1 MAASATP
8 APSDAGAAPIAA
20 AAAGG
25 VDADAT
31 MDDEE
36 GAAAA
41 APGPVP
47 DNRPIVIQRHKKAKN
62 ASPAPDDD
70 RGAAGGGDPLA
81 LQPTDAQ
88 DVKYAYERAEEIS
101 HALGTRETWA
111 PETAEFEAVRNYQ
124 QPLTEGGA
132 PLFPIPSP
140 PGDAEELFAPPAAG
154 PTYLDHAMVHD
165 GAPVGNARSAPLP
178 DGAVG
183 RLSEEPNKAPPLPTL
198 KLGVDLYKGIAAHLV
213 RPTNVPTGDTA
224 TRKGRSRLFA
234 TVFDEVFVSFE
245 QIEREKA
252 TPATGWGPIVT
263 VTSSHTG
270 AKEVIHGQSVEF
282 VLRDYPDRFPDRVA
296 IHRKGARY
304 DSAGMLYLEFP
315 AGAGPQMATFLH
327 TFVHLPGGFPRHS
340 SPASDA
346 LQADP
351 LRSCD
356 GDAFSLQFYA
366 HDWTF
371 ALQGTQRRS
380 QVPNSVVHVVATGDP
395 KAGTA
400 SLTIRR
406 ASDPCTASTLDLK
419 GAQITVADGAYDRPA
434 VLLTLQS
441 TDSEGEVAVFTRHL
455 HALSGLLLKRDLGPP
470 LHLLATAISTA
481 ALCANAPP
489 IGPSPQMQI
498 DQGAGAVAGGGAAPP
513 PAPLLTGE
521 EQAIAATLAAVAT
534 PPLGGKLRL
543 LVIGHGYIPQFKAAL
558 RSVPN
563 IGLDVLYLQSSRGFR
578 AVVTHLLACNPSG
591 IAEIAFVI
599 DDPELHLIRLM
610 PTGTPYERRA
620 RDQAIDSL
628 VSGASAAVGL
638 LRALPGDPEISLF
651 IWDQLDPTK
660 SDPSVVVKEKL
671 EHLYGKSED
680 VRVLSQF
687 PLEKGGG
694 YSAQTTSVRDQWQTN
709 LRTYRPY
716 PTAGPR
722 PDIPFGWEPQA
733 LGVMCQTML
742 SGAVSRLAL
751 RRERDLEARSFH
763 VPVTAT
769 IRGQQGVLTSKD
781 QRAAAHNFLLAIP
794 PDKPFDTNRHKIH
807 TLDGRALAVV
817 KTAVTHRPPVP
828 VLRGY
833 AGTKSADTAALEE
846 MIAKNHKTL
855 AIADFGRTQFAAVLA
870 VASAF
875 ASSAAD
881 MVSKPRYN
889 FGFVLNDVCSTFG
902 ITGDDI
908 PAFRLGLSHAAF
920 AISNR
925 ALYYVTTLRDRPDVY
940 HGSLAMFSDD
950 DENIAAQ
957 GAFQV
962 IQRAAGKA
970 SKEGKAALAAAHGEA
985 LRNTRINAGGLI
997 ADRLYARWAAAATAL
1012 REITDAAY
1020 APSVA
1025 PLAPSPYM
1033 DDDDDD
1039 DLKAG
1044 ACVMETMFDPR
1055 AGTGTLTTPW
1065 EQSPQGAF
1073 DDLLV
1078 ALAITGAPSAVLWFD
1093 PEAAMPFVKVME
1105 WANAVYPFPSS
1116 TDGVTVPV
1124 QPTRT
1129 VTADFTPSLVD
1140 GAGVA
1145 VTSAQFLTTYAESH
1159 RGWNI
1164 IMVRKGSDDGL
1175 LSFAALVKPRM
1186 GSPPLSVADE
1196 AAAAAA
1202 LATAADDAA
1211 TEAAHAAATEALLQ
1225 AVTEVTADLQA
1236 QKALVVETHHL
1247 FERQYVD
1254 FKGAESMH
1262 ESSSNAATSKAAM
1275 VEVARGCTS
1284 LDESTYDSFDPDGLP
1299 SVSDALK
1306 QLKDTQNA
1314 LRTAICTYE
1323 ASLTAAGKE
1332 DDDPGKSTHAL
1343 SFPLPSLPRVA
1354 SSTRAGGSDGER
1366 PIPRETTMSPT
1377 TTTLTSPPPLLAA
1390 RSPPPDRAAERGV
1403 RRGAQGRGAQDDLGG
1418 GVAGMRANEHNKHE
1432 NQGGESGAV
1441 RRRPRRPRRHGAV
1454 TSVTGTAEAETEG
1467 DRDMDLGT
1475 VPESKSDSVRGAGS
1489 K

>member
-1 MAASATP
+1 MADGHGSRVPRPPSASRGTGPTPNNRPSDNQTRRGPNRPGGRRPPGAVSRSAQSAASNSAPSALTILSRTAGTAGPVPGEGDADSRDSASRKRPAAAVNHWSEGHSPDPVAASATP
-8 APSDAGAAPIAA
+8 APSDAGAAPVAA
-20 AAAGG
+20 AAAGDVGAG
-25 VDADAT
+25 VA
-31 MDDEE
+31 MDDED

-41 APGPVP
+41 APGPAP
-47 DNRPIVIQRHKKAKN
+47 ENRPIVIQRHKKAKG
-62 ASPAPDDD
+62 APSPTPEDD
-70 RGAAGGGDPLA
+70 RDAAGGGDPLA
-81 LQPTDAQ
+81 LLPADAP
-88 DVKYAYERAEEIS
+88 DAKFAYERAEEIS
-101 HALGTRETWA
+101 RALGTRARWA
-111 PETAEFEAVRNYQ
+111 PEAAEFEAVRNFQ
-124 QPLTEGGA
+124 QPRTEGGA

-140 PGDAEELFAPPAAG
+140 PGDVEELLAPPAAG
-154 PTYLDHAMVHD
+154 PTYLDHAMAHD
-165 GAPVGNARSAPLP
+165 GAPVGNAHSAPLP

-183 RLSEEPNKAPPLPTL
+183 RLSEDPNKPPPLAPL
-198 KLGVDLYKGIAAHLV
+198 KLGVDLYRGVTAHLV
-213 RPTNVPTGDTA
+213 RTTHVPTGDTA

-263 VTSSHTG
+263 VTATHTG

-304 DSAGMLYLEFP
+304 DSAGMLFLEFP

-340 SPASDA
+340 PPANDA

-356 GDAFSLQFYA
+356 GDAFSLEFYA

-406 ASDPCTASTLDLK
+406 ASDPCTATTLDLK
-419 GAQITVADGAYDRPA
+419 GAQVTVADGAYDRPA

-441 TDSEGEVAVFTRHL
+441 TDSEGESAVFTRHL
-455 HALSGLLLKRDLGPP
+455 HALSGLLFKRDIGPP
-470 LHLLATAISTA
+470 VHLLATAISSA

-489 IGPSPQMQI
+489 LGSSPQMQI

-521 EQAIAATLAAVAT
+521 EQAIAATLAAVVT
-534 PPLGGKLRL
+534 PPPVGKLRL
-543 LVIGHGYIPQFKAAL
+543 LVIGNGYTPQFKAAL
-558 RSVPN
+558 RNVPN
-563 IGLDVLYLQSSRGFR
+563 IGLDVLHLQSARGFR
-578 AVVTHLLACNPSG
+578 AVVTHLLACKPSG
-591 IAEIAFVI
+591 IAEIAFII
-599 DDPELHLIRLM
+599 DDPEFHPIRLM

-638 LRALPGDPEISLF
+638 LRALPGLPEICLY

-660 SDPSVVVKEKL
+660 NDPSEVVKEKL

-687 PLEKGGG
+687 PLEKDGG
-694 YSAQTTSVRDQWQTN
+694 YSAQTISVRSQWQTN

-716 PTAGPR
+716 PLAGPR
-722 PDIPFGWEPQA
+722 RDVPFGWEPQA
-733 LGVMCQTML
+733 LGVMCQTIL
-742 SGAVSRLAL
+742 SGAVSRLTL
-751 RRERDLEARSFH
+751 RREQELEARRFH

-769 IRGQQGVLTSKD
+769 IHGQQDVLTSKD
-781 QRAAAHNFLLAIP
+781 QRAAAHHFLLAIP
-794 PDKPFDTNRHKIH
+794 PDSSFDTNRHKIH
-807 TLDGRALAVV
+807 TLDRRALTVV
-817 KTAVTHRPPVP
+817 ETAVTHRPPVP

-833 AGTKSADTAALEE
+833 AAAKSADTAALEE

-889 FGFVLNDVCSTFG
+889 FGFILNDVCSAFG
-902 ITGDDI
+902 ITGDDTS
-908 PAFRLGLSHAAF
+908 AFRLGLSHAAF
-920 AISNR
+920 ALSNR

-940 HGSLAMFSDD
+940 HGSLAMYSND
-950 DENIAAQ
+950 DENIAAR
-957 GAFQV
+957 GAIDV

-970 SKEGKAALAAAHGEA
+970 SKDGKAALAAAHGEA

-997 ADRLYARWAAAATAL
+997 ADRLYARWVAASTAL
-1012 REITDAAY
+1012 RETTDAAY

-1078 ALAITGAPSAVLWFD
+1078 ALAVTGAPSAVLWFN
-1093 PEAAMPFVKVME
+1093 PEAAKPIVKVME
-1105 WANAVYPFPSS
+1105 WAHAVYPFPSS

-1129 VTADFTPSLVD
+1129 ITADFTPSLVD
-1140 GAGVA
+1140 DAGVT
-1145 VTSAQFLTTYAESH
+1145 VTSAQYLTTYAESH
-1159 RGWNI
+1159 LGWNI
-1164 IMVRKGSDDGL
+1164 IMVRKGPDDGL

-1186 GSPPLSVADE
+1186 GSPPL
-1196 AAAAAA
+1196 
-1202 LATAADDAA
+1202 LG
-1211 TEAAHAAATEALLQ
+1211 
-1225 AVTEVTADLQA
+1225 
-1236 QKALVVETHHL
+1236 
-1247 FERQYVD
+1247 RR
-1254 FKGAESMH
+1254 
-1262 ESSSNAATSKAAM
+1262 
-1275 VEVARGCTS
+1275 RGRSC
-1284 LDESTYDSFDPDGLP
+1284 G
-1299 SVSDALK
+1299 
-1306 QLKDTQNA
+1306 
-1314 LRTAICTYE
+1314 
-1323 ASLTAAGKE
+1323 
-1332 DDDPGKSTHAL
+1332 
-1343 SFPLPSLPRVA
+1343 
-1354 SSTRAGGSDGER
+1354 RAGH
-1366 PIPRETTMSPT
+1366 
-1377 TTTLTSPPPLLAA
+1377 
-1390 RSPPPDRAAERGV
+1390 
-1403 RRGAQGRGAQDDLGG
+1403 GG
-1418 GVAGMRANEHNKHE
+1418 
-1432 NQGGESGAV
+1432 
-1441 RRRPRRPRRHGAV
+1441 
-1454 TSVTGTAEAETEG
+1454 
-1467 DRDMDLGT
+1467 
-1475 VPESKSDSVRGAGS
+1475 
-1489 K
+1489 